1 MNIIT
6 ELNRKITSH
15 MSTCLEK
22 AVEERT
28 GLTGMVESTLA
39 LVREMGRE
47 MIEEMIRTA
56 EESLL
61 NSKERSMEWV
71 VQSRNREKTVSTL
84 LGDICYQRTYYK
96 NRESGAFRHLTDD
109 LLGLEP
115 HARMDTGLQ
124 SDMLTKAKEI
134 SYEQV
139 VQSYDDISIRSRSTV
154 KNLVH
159 RTSMENTNW
168 PNLENEKR
176 KVRFLY
182 VEADEDHV
190 HQQRGKGMIM
200 KLGYVHEG
208 KHLVNPACKS
218 KHKRNELI
226 GAKYITGLYPNN
238 DDFWFE
244 VLDYIEA
251 QYDLDYVERIF
262 LSGDGAPWIQAG
274 EDILPKCSFVIDG
287 YHLSKYIKSAT
298 GPYPAYEKKLKNYV
312 YRGMKDFVEAYFETI
327 ESNEHT
333 QLELKRFASCKTY
346 ILGNWESI
354 QNRNKEGYL
363 ECSAEGHIS
372 HVLSHRLSSRPLS
385 WSKNGSET
393 IAKLRVF
400 TRNGGSISQL
410 LDSSKE
416 QATETPMH
424 EVLDRKTIKRKKK
437 IYEEFSS
444 NITIL
449 DMGKRTNMFK
459 LLKKLRTA

>member
-6 ELNRKITSH
+6 ELNEKIIYH
-15 MSTCLEK
+15 LSTCMEK
-22 AVEERT
+22 ALEQGT
-28 GLTGMVESTLA
+28 GLTGIVESTLS
-39 LVREMGRE
+39 LVRELGRD
-47 MIEEMIRTA
+47 MVEEMIREA

-61 NSKERSMEWV
+61 KSKERSAEWV
-71 VQSRNREKTVSTL
+71 VQSKNREKTVSTL
-84 LGDICYQRTYYK
+84 LGDIHYRRTYYR

-168 PNLENEKR
+168 PNLEEEKR

-208 KHLVNPACKS
+208 KRLVNPSCKS

-226 GAKYITGLYPNN
+226 GAKYITGLYPQN

-244 VLDYIEA
+244 VLDYLEA

-274 EDILPKCSFVIDG
+274 KDILPKCSFVIDG

-298 GPYPAYEKKLKNYV
+298 GPYPAHEGKLKKYV
-312 YRGMKDFVEAYFETI
+312 YRGMKDWVEAYFDTI
-327 ESNEHT
+327 ESNDHT
-333 QLELKRFASCKTY
+333 QAELKRFAACKTY
-346 ILGNWESI
+346 ILGNWDSI
-354 QNRNKEGYL
+354 QNRNIKGYL

-393 IAKLRVF
+393 IAKLRVY
-400 TRNGGSISQL
+400 TRNGGSILGL
-410 LDSSKE
+410 LNSNKTSE
-416 QATETPMH
+416 LETEAVVALKQNTM
-424 EVLDRKTIKRKKK
+424 KKKKK
-437 IYEEFSS
+437 IYEEFSG

-449 DMGKRTNMFK
+449 DIGKRTNMFK
-459 LLKKLRTA
+459 LLKSMRSA